1 MIARALA
8 VIAHTCPPAHIIVCD
23 ARATTKKEK
32 KMHHATKWCEY
43 LVSGVSPSQSQAI
56 IYHMCDAK
64 SWEEQIAAKG
74 TYTPPTFEKDGFVHA
89 TVRAPV
95 VVRALES

>member
-1 MIARALA
+1 
-8 VIAHTCPPAHIIVCD
+8 
-23 ARATTKKEK
+23 
-32 KMHHATKWCEY
+32 MHHATKWSKY
-43 LVSGVSPSQSQAI
+43 LVSGTVDTTEQAI
-56 IYHMCDAK
+56 IYHMCEAT

-74 TYTPPTFEKDGFVHA
+74 SYTPPTFEKDGFVHA